1 MAKSKTSASAKIP
14 ADKTPVK
21 PLARKAPAKASIGKA
36 GTIRAGIGGWT
47 FEPWRGTFYP
57 EKLSQA
63 KELGYAAEQLATIEV
78 NGTYY
83 STQSPKTFAKWRSET
98 PDGFVFALKGPRYA
112 VNRRVLGEASE
123 SVERFLKSG
132 ISELG
137 DRLGPLLWQFA
148 PTKKFDAA
156 DFGAFLDLLPDKEG
170 GVPLRHALEV
180 RHPSFCVP
188 EFIALARKHGA
199 AVVFAD
205 HAKYP
210 AIPDVT
216 ADFVYARL
224 QQGKDEIPTAYAPKD
239 LASWADR
246 VKAWAGGTVPDG
258 LTLIAPADPAPV
270 KPRDAFVYFI
280 HEGKVRAP
288 QAAMAFQKQV

>member
-1 MAKSKTSASAKIP
+1 MAKSKTAASSSP
-14 ADKTPVK
+14 AK
-21 PLARKAPAKASIGKA
+21 PLSKA
-36 GTIRAGIGGWT
+36 GTVRAGIGGWT

-63 KELGYAAEQLATIEV
+63 KELTYAAQQLTTIEV

-98 PDGFVFALKGPRYA
+98 PEGFVFSLKGPRYA
-112 VNRRVLGEASE
+112 VNRRVLGEAGE

-132 ISELG
+132 ISELS

-156 DFGAFLDLLPDKEG
+156 DFAAFLELLPAKQD

-180 RHPSFCVP
+180 RHVSFCDP
-188 EFIALARKHGA
+188 EFIALARKHDA

-216 ADFVYARL
+216 AGFVYARL
-224 QQGKDEIPTAYAPKD
+224 QQGKDEIATAYPPKELALWSDRAKAWGSGTAPKD
-239 LASWADR
+239 LKL
-246 VKAWAGGTVPDG
+246 V
-258 LTLIAPADPAPV
+258 DPEHLAPV
-270 KPRDAFVYFI
+270 TPRDVFVYFI
-280 HEGKVRAP
+280 HEGKIRAP
-288 QAAMAFQKQV
+288 QAAMAFQKHC

>member
-1 MAKSKTSASAKIP
+1 MAKAKKATSS
-14 ADKTPVK
+14 DSTGV
-21 PLARKAPAKASIGKA
+21 
-36 GTIRAGIGGWT
+36 IRAGIGGWT
-47 FEPWRGTFYP
+47 FEPWRSTFYP
-57 EKLSQA
+57 DKLAQA
-63 KELGYAAEQLATIEV
+63 KELAYAATQLRTIEV

-98 PDGFVFALKGPRYA
+98 PEGFIFTLKGPRYA
-112 VNRRVLGEASE
+112 VNRRVLGEAGE
-123 SVERFLKSG
+123 SIERFLNSG
-132 ISELG
+132 IAELG

-156 DFGAFLDLLPDKEG
+156 DFKAFLKLLPNKHAG
-170 GVPLRHALEV
+170 IALRHALEV

-188 EFIALARKHGA
+188 DFIELARKHNMA
-199 AVVFAD
+199 IVYAD

-224 QQGKDEIPTAYAPKD
+224 QQGQDDIPTAYKPEE
-239 LASWADR
+239 LSTWAER
-246 VKAWAGGTVPDG
+246 AKAWSTGLVPDE
-258 LTLIAPADPAPV
+258 LNAVAPDQPATPE
-270 KPRDAFVYFI
+270 PRDVFVYFI

-288 QAAMAFQKQV
+288 HAAMAFQKLC